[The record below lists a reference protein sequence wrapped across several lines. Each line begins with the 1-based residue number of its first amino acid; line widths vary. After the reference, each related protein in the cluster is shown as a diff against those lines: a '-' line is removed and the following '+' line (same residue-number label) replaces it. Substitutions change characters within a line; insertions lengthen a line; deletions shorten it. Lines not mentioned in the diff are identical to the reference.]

1 MGEEGANHKCYM
13 VQGNEIVEVPTP
25 VTWGYRTASELEKL
39 SLQTKIEQLTERLR
53 AREEEI
59 LDLRNILNIERCKSE
74 EVSLYLK
81 HTEELLVYYK
91 RKPRWFNGPFAY
103 WAWRKSKP
111 RIELPQDE

>member
-1 MGEEGANHKCYM
+1 MGEEGTTHKFYM
-13 VQGNEIVEVPTP
+13 IQDNELVEVPSPIT
-25 VTWGYRTASELEKL
+25 TAGAISPGIVKLVLEE
-39 SLQTKIEQLTERLR
+39 KIERLSTLLR

-59 LDLRNILNIERCKSE
+59 LDLRNILNIERHNSE

-111 RIELPQDE
+111 RSELPLHK